1 MTQGIK
7 TRSALVDV
15 AAQGATLVVLW
26 QLEECGAGWAEGVG
40 ETP

>member
-7 TRSALVDV
+7 TWDV

-26 QLEECGAGWAEGVG
+26 QLEELGAGWAEGVG